1 MKNTTLLIMAAGIGS
16 RFGGGIKQLEPVG
29 LHDEIIMDYSIHDA
43 IEAGF
48 NKEYVSLTAVMGVKH
63 ILYLQ
68 ILAYVFIQKIMINIG
83 MLISGSIFNWDC

>member
-29 LHDEIIMDYSIHDA
+29 LLMRLLWTILHDA
-43 IEAGF
+43 IERHLQ
-48 NKEYVSLTAVMGVKH
+48 EYVSLTAVMGVKH